1 MTQISRESKNE
12 DLDSTSECEEQ
23 HTHMGRDER
32 AKADLEDYLLY
43 TIDRF
48 NVCCFFF
55 FFNLECPLDC
65 KEIKTVN
72 PKGNQS

>member
-23 HTHMGRDER
+23 HTHMGRDEQ

-43 TIDRF
+43 TMDRF

-55 FFNLECPLDC
+55 F
-65 KEIKTVN
+65 
-72 PKGNQS
+72 